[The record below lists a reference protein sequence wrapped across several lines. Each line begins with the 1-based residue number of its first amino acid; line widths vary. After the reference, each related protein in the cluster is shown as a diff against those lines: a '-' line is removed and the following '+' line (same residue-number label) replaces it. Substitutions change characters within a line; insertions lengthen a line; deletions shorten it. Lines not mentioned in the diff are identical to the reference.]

1 MIHLAFAIVAVGS
14 LTHTDGKVVHVGG
27 GDGGDTNWLENI
39 AQLILDII
47 YKKLDICITHL
58 TVGTGRCSSTS

>member
-27 GDGGDTNWLENI
+27 GDGGDMNCLENI
-39 AQLILDII
+39 AQLIFFDQRWNEPE
-47 YKKLDICITHL
+47 
-58 TVGTGRCSSTS
+58 V

>member
-27 GDGGDTNWLENI
+27 GYVGDMNWLQKI
-39 AQLILDII
+39 AQLLLD
-47 YKKLDICITHL
+47 T
-58 TVGTGRCSSTS
+58 RC

>member
-27 GDGGDTNWLENI
+27 GDGGDMNCLENI
-39 AQLILDII
+39 AQLIFFDQ
-47 YKKLDICITHL
+47 
-58 TVGTGRCSSTS
+58 R

>member
-27 GDGGDTNWLENI
+27 GDGGDGGDMNCLENI
-39 AQLILDII
+39 AQLILDIR
-47 YKKLDICITHL
+47 Y
-58 TVGTGRCSSTS
+58 

>member
-27 GDGGDTNWLENI
+27 GDMNWLENI
-39 AQLILDII
+39 AQLILDIRYNI
-47 YKKLDICITHL
+47 
-58 TVGTGRCSSTS
+58 